1 VADDGGSRKEAAM
14 RRLVASLILALLIGL
29 FPGVA
34 SAGGPPSVGFY
45 VDGTVYRT
53 IGTPTDLSGTG
64 APESSFDVIYD
75 FGGNQLNVAT
85 AAPGYPDYNG
95 GRWLVHALSFNSSYE
110 NALAA
115 HDLDGDGV
123 IDTTAEIEFALSD
136 SSSTGATDSGV
147 VKSFECPA
155 IKA

>member
-1 VADDGGSRKEAAM
+1 M
-14 RRLVASLILALLIGL
+14 RRLVASSVLAMVMVVV
-29 FPGVA
+29 PGIA
-34 SAGGPPSVGFY
+34 SAGGPPSVGSY

-110 NALAA
+110 NTLAA

-123 IDTTAEIEFALSD
+123 IDTTAEVESALSD

>member
-1 VADDGGSRKEAAM
+1 M
-14 RRLVASLILALLIGL
+14 RRVIASSVAAVLIGL
-29 FPGVA
+29 IPGVA
-34 SAGGPPSVGFY
+34 SAGGPPAVGFY

-75 FGGNQLNVAT
+75 FSGEQLNVAT
-85 AAPGYPDYNG
+85 SAPGYRDYNG

-110 NALAA
+110 NTLAA

-123 IDTTAEIEFALSD
+123 LDSTAEVQSALSD
-136 SSSTGATDSGV
+136 PSSNGATDVGV

-155 IKA
+155 IKQR

>member
-1 VADDGGSRKEAAM
+1 M
-14 RRLVASLILALLIGL
+14 RRLVASSVLAMVMVVV
-29 FPGVA
+29 PGIA

-110 NALAA
+110 NTLAA

-123 IDTTAEIEFALSD
+123 LDSTAEVQSALSD
-136 SSSTGATDSGV
+136 PSANGATDVGV

-155 IKA
+155 IKQR

>member
-1 VADDGGSRKEAAM
+1 M
-14 RRLVASLILALLIGL
+14 RRLVASSVLAMVMVVV
-29 FPGVA
+29 PGIA

-85 AAPGYPDYNG
+85 DAPGYPDYNG

-110 NALAA
+110 NTLAA

-123 IDTTAEIEFALSD
+123 LDSTAEVQSALSD
-136 SSSTGATDSGV
+136 PSSNGATDVGV

-155 IKA
+155 IKQR

>member
-1 VADDGGSRKEAAM
+1 M
-14 RRLVASLILALLIGL
+14 RRLVASSVLAMVMVVV
-29 FPGVA
+29 PGIA

-110 NALAA
+110 NTLAA

-123 IDTTAEIEFALSD
+123 LDSTAEVQSALSD
-136 SSSTGATDSGV
+136 QSSNGATDVGV

-155 IKA
+155 IKQR